1 MICQPAAA
9 ESSPSS
15 AASLVP
21 RTARSHGFI
30 NIQTKR
36 VYEQPAAGDGRRF
49 LVERLWPRGMKRE
62 ALRIDAWLREVAPSD
77 ALRKWFGHAPAKW
90 PQFQRRYAMELDAH
104 PEFWQPLL
112 KAARKGKITLLYSAR
127 DTQRNSAVALKAYL
141 EKKLKKRFAAAS
153 RL

>member
-1 MICQPAAA
+1 MIYQPTAG

-15 AASLVP
+15 AVSIV
-21 RTARSHGFI
+21 RTARSRSFI
-30 NIQTKR
+30 NIQIKR
-36 VYEQPAAGDGRRF
+36 VYEQPATGDGQRF

-62 ALRIDAWLREVAPSD
+62 TLRIDAWLREVAPSD

-90 PQFQRRYAMELDAH
+90 PQFQRRYAIELDAH

-127 DTQRNSAVALKAYL
+127 DTQRNSAVTLKAYL
-141 EKKLKKRFAAAS
+141 EKKLKKRFTAAS
-153 RL
+153 RR